1 MKKIHKKYRLPVIL
15 TVMSLIT
22 CILTA
27 AIYSYVKYNNS
38 PLRQIEVFNSTLNER
53 FALSESLLQ
62 KISSHRSAKDFKELQ
77 LASVKLPRNTTL
89 FVIHHDS
96 LIFWSD
102 NSIPFDIDDT
112 ATRIVQTANGI
123 YQQNKTD
130 KNGFKYVLLDLI
142 KNKYPYQNDYLI
154 SSFNPAYALTPDYDI
169 SLSNGK
175 YPVTSADDRVLFFV
189 NATESHKLSGDQEFV
204 LYALSLLILIFIVF
218 ALYYYSIN
226 SGMSIYGSVIT
237 VVIAVLLLRAVL
249 FIANI
254 PYFFREFDLFSP
266 LNYASSP
273 LLPSLGDLLTNV
285 LFFTILSFII
295 FRSFK
300 NYKSSGLS
308 KGMASISVILS
319 LSLITF
325 FYYVSLYLIDTLII
339 NSSFELNLSKIL
351 DFSVYSLLGYVIIA
365 MILLSFFFITYIL
378 TRISVQLAGTVTFLL
393 ILLIFSVGIWLS
405 FLSAGLYTP
414 QLEELILF
422 ILYMGLLT
430 AVVTG
435 RLPFPHILSSTLLVV
450 LLTFISTFCLYHNQ
464 VTKEN
469 EERKLMALRLS
480 SDQDKIGE
488 YLYADLES
496 AILNDTVL
504 YKAFISSWYDP
515 SGEAKCIEYL
525 HDKYFTGYW
534 SKYNAQITLCY
545 PGKQLA
551 IKPSDVIVE
560 CNTYFDNIIRNITAK
575 TLNKTLFY
583 IKESYGASSYIA
595 KIPIHNTTFKGES
608 ASIIIEFTQK
618 YVPKGLGYPEL
629 LLDKSFASFYDLSLY
644 SYAIY
649 SKGELIK
656 NVGDYSYSI
665 SEKPFQSYK
674 GDYRFFDKNGYNHLF
689 HSVRKDTSI
698 IISKKNQSLFDKLT
712 PFTYQLIF
720 HIILIF
726 LLTTAFNLRIH
737 KNRYPDLKAQLQ
749 IMLVALVL
757 FASMLIG
764 ATTIHNIRSLNEE
777 KNRDMLSEKAH
788 SVLIE
793 IEHKLDDVES
803 LESLQEPYLQEL
815 LTKFSLVFFSD
826 INLYTTKGDLLATSR
841 PEVFLEGL
849 RSDLMSA
856 DAYKEIAVGQRT
868 FYVTNEQIGSYKY
881 MSAYIPFRNKQNEL
895 IAYINLP
902 YFAREHE
909 LRQEISSFLV
919 TFVNIY
925 IILTALAVFIS
936 LLVGNYVT
944 RPLQLIRDQFSNVKL
959 DKKNEKITYHRDDE
973 LGNLINEYNLM
984 LEKLADSVDK
994 LAQTERETA
1003 WKEMARQIAH
1013 EIKNPLTP
1021 MKLSI
1026 QHLYRSYQ
1034 DKSPDWESRLEKTT
1048 TSIIQQ
1054 IDSLA
1059 AIASAFSDFAKFPIP
1074 SPDKVELNELIK
1086 DTIALFVPQSE
1097 FNITFSHPEHPCF
1110 VYADK
1115 KQLSRVMVNLLN
1127 NAVQSIPVD
1136 KKGKI
1141 NISLK
1146 SVGIEHHIFISDN
1159 GIGIPDELKPRI
1171 FSPNFTTKSAGAGLG
1186 LAMVK
1191 NIIDS
1196 ANGNITFI
1204 SDENGTT
1211 FEIHLPA
1218 IETDSTNE
1226 H

>member
-1 MKKIHKKYRLPVIL
+1 MKKILKKYRLPVLL

-22 CILTA
+22 CILTVVV
-27 AIYSYVKYNNS
+27 YGYVRYINS
-38 PLRQIEVFNSTLNER
+38 PVRKIEAFNSSLNER
-53 FALSESLLQ
+53 FEMSEALLQ
-62 KISSHRSAKDFKELQ
+62 KISSNNMHQGFKELHSS
-77 LASVKLPRNTTL
+77 SVNLPKNTSL
-89 FVIHHDS
+89 FVIQHDS

-102 NSIPFDIDDT
+102 NSIPFLIKDT
-112 ATRIVQTANGI
+112 TTRIVLTANGI
-123 YQQNKTD
+123 FQQTKLNNNSYT
-130 KNGFKYVLLDLI
+130 YVLLDLI

-154 SSFNPAYALTPDYDI
+154 SSYNPTYALTPDYDI
-169 SLSNGK
+169 SLTNGR
-175 YPVTSADDRVLFFV
+175 YAVTSADGILLFYV
-189 NATESHKLSGDQEFV
+189 TATGTHKLSGDQEFV
-204 LYALSLLILIFIVF
+204 LYALSLLVLIFLVF
-218 ALYYYSIN
+218 ALYYLSVN
-226 SGMSIYGSVIT
+226 SGMSILGSVTT
-237 VVIAVLLLRAVL
+237 VVVAVFVFRAIL
-249 FIANI
+249 FLAKI
-254 PYFFREFDLFSP
+254 PYFFKEFDLFSP
-266 LNYASSP
+266 LNYASSL

-285 LFFTILSFII
+285 LLFTILSFII

-300 NYKSSGLS
+300 KYKVVAPSRTVAAFYVLLCLS
-308 KGMASISVILS
+308 F
-319 LSLITF
+319 ITF
-325 FYYVSLYLIDTLII
+325 FYYLSLYLIDTLII

-351 DFSVYSLLGYVIIA
+351 DFTVFSLLGYFIIA
-365 MILLSFFFITYIL
+365 MILLSFFYITYIL
-378 TRISVQLAGTVTFLL
+378 TRIAVQLTGIATFM
-393 ILLIFSVGIWLS
+393 LIFVIFNVGIWFS
-405 FLSAGLYTP
+405 FLSAGLYIP
-414 QLEELILF
+414 QWEELVLF
-422 ILYMGLLT
+422 ILYVGLLT
-430 AVVTG
+430 SVVVG
-435 RLPFPHILSSTLLVV
+435 ALPFPHILSSTLIVV

-488 YLYADLES
+488 YLYAELERDIIS
-496 AILNDTVL
+496 DTLL
-504 YKAFISSWYDP
+504 YNAFMSSWYDP
-515 SGEAKCIEYL
+515 SGEEKCINYL

-551 IKPSDVIVE
+551 IKPSDIIVE

-575 TLNKTLFY
+575 TLNRTLFY

-595 KIPIHNTTFKGES
+595 KVPIHNSAFKGES

-674 GDYRFFDKNGYNHLF
+674 GEYRFFDKNDYNHLF

-726 LLTTAFNLRIH
+726 FLTTAFNLRLH
-737 KNRYPDLKAQLQ
+737 QKRYPDLKVQLQ

-841 PEVFLEGL
+841 PEIFQEGL

-902 YFAREHE
+902 YFAREQE

-925 IILTALAVFIS
+925 IILTAIAVFIS

-1059 AIASAFSDFAKFPIP
+1059 DIASAFSDFAKFPIP
-1074 SPDKVELNELIK
+1074 SPDKVKLNELIK

-1097 FNITFSHPEHPCF
+1097 FNITLTHPDHPCF
-1110 VYADK
+1110 VFVDK
-1115 KQLSRVMVNLLN
+1115 KQFSRVMVNLLN

-1136 KKGKI
+1136 RKGKI
-1141 NISLK
+1141 NISVK
-1146 SVGIEHHIFISDN
+1146 SSGNEHHIFISDN
-1159 GIGIPDELKPRI
+1159 GIGIPDDLKPRI

-1196 ANGNITFI
+1196 ANGNITFT
-1204 SDENGTT
+1204 SDGNGTT

-1218 IETDSTNE
+1218 IETDSKPEN
-1226 H
+1226 